1 MSMIS
6 EGGGSRTLPRTSG
19 APLLTPILGRSEIR
33 SLEID
38 GAAIA
43 GRWVPAAKEASGT
56 CIHVH
61 LQRACG
67 YEMRDVE
74 GTYGCA
80 TLGSGSVIA
89 YELARAPMI
98 RCREADRIVSIW
110 IPDDALTVVAD
121 ELRAA
126 VTGRLDIDSGQPF
139 DDDRIRTLAHLLLMG
154 AADTSPCGT
163 FYMGQV
169 ALALIVHLATA
180 RGGMVDASE
189 LQKGGLAPWQ
199 TKRAQQLMSA
209 RLDADISL
217 AEVAR
222 ECGLSLSHFSRAF
235 RQAVGASPHAWL
247 MRRRVDAAK
256 SMMHSN
262 RLPLS
267 EIALACGFADQSH
280 FTRVF
285 SRETGAS
292 PGQWRRCLVA

>member
-1 MSMIS
+1 MSMIL
-6 EGGGSRTLPRTSG
+6 EARGTQTPPRAFGATLR
-19 APLLTPILGRSEIR
+19 TPILGRSEVL

-38 GAAIA
+38 GAATA
-43 GRWVPAAKEASGT
+43 GRWASAAKETSGT

-61 LQRACG
+61 LQRVTG
-67 YEMRDVE
+67 YEMRDAK
-74 GTYGCA
+74 GTYGCS
-80 TLGSGSVIA
+80 TIESGSVIA
-89 YELARAPMI
+89 YDLARAPMI
-98 RCREADRIVSIW
+98 RCREATRIVSIW
-110 IPDDALTVVAD
+110 IPDEALVVVAD

-126 VTGRLDIDSGQPF
+126 VTGPLDIDSGQPF
-139 DDDRIRTLAHLLLMG
+139 YDDRMRTLAQLLLMG
-154 AADTSPCGT
+154 AADTSPCGS

-199 TKRAQQLMSA
+199 TKRAQQLMTA
-209 RLDADISL
+209 RLDAEISL
-217 AEVAR
+217 ADVAQ

-256 SMMHSN
+256 SMMHTD